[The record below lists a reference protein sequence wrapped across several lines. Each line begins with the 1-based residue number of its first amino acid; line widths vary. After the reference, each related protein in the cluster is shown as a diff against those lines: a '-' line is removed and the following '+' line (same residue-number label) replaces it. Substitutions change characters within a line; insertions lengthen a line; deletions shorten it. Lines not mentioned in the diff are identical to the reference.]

1 MLPVVPDEFRQLH
14 DGEITLDDLEKRSVS
29 RLKQQQ
35 KATASMEMSAEDL
48 YQMYSRMSAQ
58 MRAQKY
64 PANLDELWETLI
76 SSDYLKSCGAVL
88 RDNGTWYL
96 PRNEDLPEINGTI
109 SRDIVSDDIEF
120 VTWGNPNIDFLLDKL
135 NTKLP
140 NMKPHIQRLE
150 VCESGFTVVGYAVSA
165 ESGPLLVTSFEQIE
179 NINVDM
185 NAALSN
191 ADIQSCTDELR
202 AMAAADVAQI
212 DAAEC
217 AENRNR
223 EVAALHRQ
231 IVTCSSV
238 ALLREMEGQ
247 GCDKFVDAI
256 KTLESNSKAIH
267 YAVLPFSA
275 FEGKD
280 ALLLFPIIQN
290 SGEIQ
295 VVVRG
300 ALFDCA
306 VSMAKRE
313 AAGIKAK
320 NSEKKTGEVIRRL
333 ERKQEA

>member
-1 MLPVVPDEFRQLH
+1 
-14 DGEITLDDLEKRSVS
+14 
-29 RLKQQQ
+29 
-35 KATASMEMSAEDL
+35 
-48 YQMYSRMSAQ
+48 
-58 MRAQKY
+58 
-64 PANLDELWETLI
+64 
-76 SSDYLKSCGAVL
+76 
-88 RDNGTWYL
+88 
-96 PRNEDLPEINGTI
+96 
-109 SRDIVSDDIEF
+109 
-120 VTWGNPNIDFLLDKL
+120 
-135 NTKLP
+135 
-140 NMKPHIQRLE
+140 
-150 VCESGFTVVGYAVSA
+150 
-165 ESGPLLVTSFEQIE
+165 
-179 NINVDM
+179 
-185 NAALSN
+185 
-191 ADIQSCTDELR
+191 
-202 AMAAADVAQI
+202 
-212 DAAEC
+212 
-217 AENRNR
+217 
-223 EVAALHRQ
+223 
-231 IVTCSSV
+231 
-238 ALLREMEGQ
+238 MEGQ